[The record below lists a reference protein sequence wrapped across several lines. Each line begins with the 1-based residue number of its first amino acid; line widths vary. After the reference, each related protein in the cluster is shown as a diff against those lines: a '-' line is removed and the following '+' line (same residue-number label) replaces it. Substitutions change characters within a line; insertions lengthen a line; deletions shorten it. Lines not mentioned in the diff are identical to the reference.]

1 MSVGVI
7 QPLYT
12 TYMDNPFWPRASGRN
27 SPGAGQWQG
36 RRGGHSGKE
45 ENEGIND
52 ARGYK
57 SCIAMHGRVAVQSV
71 GIATVLCLLALQPGV
86 NGGHKPP
93 NVGGEALAFA
103 PVSSP
108 FSVRSPLAAPGAAQ
122 RPGAVHQHCR
132 FAETVQQHC
141 TFAGTVDTRRR
152 TALQLAARSWP
163 PQGLRRDSITNLT
176 TAELRELEGLRDN
189 YNRHAISAWAARR
202 PVAVSN
208 RLFTVARALYKV
220 QRVWQREEALPP
232 EKRTRGQLLRS
243 ELSKIGPVA
252 VKVGQTLSQRP
263 DLIDPLVCEELKGL
277 QTTNSPFPNEV
288 AMAVIADELNWTGP
302 IAPDLPLPP
311 GCTPS
316 EKTLF
321 AALGAEP
328 IASASLGQVYRGTT
342 HEGVEVAVKVQ
353 RPTALQHCMLD
364 AACFLG
370 VLGGIEEFW
379 GWGNGDLLDIVDT
392 IAAGIFQVSYICV
405 RTHTHTRARARAH
418 TTHTHTHTA

>member
-152 TALQLAARSWP
+152 GGCVRVSTALQLAARSWP

-189 YNRHAISAWAARR
+189 YNRHAISARAARR
-202 PVAVSN
+202 PVAVRN
-208 RLFTVARALYKV
+208 RLFTVATGPFTRCSGCGKACRSCGHDMMKRA
-220 QRVWQREEALPP
+220 
-232 EKRTRGQLLRS
+232 
-243 ELSKIGPVA
+243 
-252 VKVGQTLSQRP
+252 QTLQ
-263 DLIDPLVCEELKGL
+263 KG
-277 QTTNSPFPNEV
+277 NRF
-288 AMAVIADELNWTGP
+288 
-302 IAPDLPLPP
+302 
-311 GCTPS
+311 
-316 EKTLF
+316 
-321 AALGAEP
+321 
-328 IASASLGQVYRGTT
+328 
-342 HEGVEVAVKVQ
+342 
-353 RPTALQHCMLD
+353 
-364 AACFLG
+364 
-370 VLGGIEEFW
+370 
-379 GWGNGDLLDIVDT
+379 
-392 IAAGIFQVSYICV
+392 
-405 RTHTHTRARARAH
+405 
-418 TTHTHTHTA
+418 